1 MENTVIH
8 VDAADEDMSTGA
20 RLIGDRLMSA
30 VEQTEPFAAVAVMP
44 VVAGHTGSGGRRAVG
59 AGDRVRVLRSV
70 RPGLTRWCRGLA
82 FVADAAAQQV
92 GAKAIAAG
100 DRMWG
105 CPTFTTDN
113 ADAALVWATDQLAGE
128 NR

>member
-8 VDAADEDMSTGA
+8 VDASGDDMSTGTGV
-20 RLIGDRLMSA
+20 IGDRLMSA
-30 VEQTEPFAAVAVMP
+30 VEQAEPFAAVVVMP
-44 VVAGHTGSGGRRAVG
+44 VAAGHTPHNGRKI
-59 AGDRVRVLRSV
+59 AGIGERVRMLKRL
-70 RPGLTRWCRGLA
+70 RPGLKQWCRGLA
-82 FVADAAAQQV
+82 FVADADVQKA
-92 GAKAIAAG
+92 GAKAIRAG
-100 DRMWG
+100 ARMWG